1 MDHGA
6 VLQAEL
12 SGRPVLVVRVPNLT
26 ESNRTSLRDY
36 VVDSLRLG
44 VLAIGPGVNYSLE
57 RFPQLGGVF
66 CCGAESTEGGKLEE
80 PLPGQDTVVAGQ
92 KEVLRE
98 HGMFQPVL
106 NGKNAQEKQTIL
118 SRLRVYRKARGLGCL
133 EEVAREAGTG
143 FTEDLLRGLLT
154 GDSSISIPQWRKL
167 NKALDKLEHS
177 GEVPGE

>member
-1 MDHGA
+1 MDHAA

-12 SGRPVLVVRVPNLT
+12 SERPVLVVRVPNLT

-44 VLAIGPGVNYSLE
+44 VLVIGPGVNYSLE

-66 CCGAESTEGGKLEE
+66 CCGGQPTGADGPEG

-92 KEVLRE
+92 EKVLRE
-98 HGMFQPVL
+98 HGIFQPVL
-106 NGKNAQEKQTIL
+106 NGKNAREKQAIL
-118 SRLRVYRKARGLGCL
+118 ARLRGYRKSHGLGCL

>member
-6 VLQAEL
+6 VLPAEL
-12 SGRPVLVVRVPNLT
+12 SERPVLVVRAPGRSDPQL
-26 ESNRTSLRDY
+26 RALRDFLLE
-36 VVDSLRLG
+36 SLALG
-44 VLAIGPGVNYSLE
+44 VLVLGQHDTFALE
-57 RFPQLGGVF
+57 LFPDLGGVV
-66 CCGAESTEGGKLEE
+66 CRAAQMPGDREEAEPT
-80 PLPGQDTVVAGQ
+80 
-92 KEVLRE
+92 KEQERLLRE
-98 HGMFQPVL
+98 HPTPGKVL
-106 NGKNAQEKQTIL
+106 TGQNAQEKQTIL

-167 NKALDKLEHS
+167 NKALDKLENT